1 MGMQETKKTK
11 NVSTVLK
18 VSYICWLKFMSTHSE
33 KEQQIIADA
42 IKVFMTYGI
51 KSVTM
56 DDIARHMRMSKK
68 TLYQYVSDKN
78 DLVKKCLDHD
88 CQVSEA
94 TIKEI
99 LTKGMNAIE
108 ENFEISKHIVD
119 DLKNIHP
126 SIFYDLEKYYPDAW
140 NTMHELRHEFV
151 AVVMQQNMEKGIK
164 EGLYRSDLDVA
175 LMTRLW
181 VSRLNIIFDPNFF
194 SLSDFNLAQVY
205 RQMFVHH
212 VRGIASN
219 EGLKYIEQNQHKLN

>member
-1 MGMQETKKTK
+1 
-11 NVSTVLK
+11 
-18 VSYICWLKFMSTHSE
+18 MSIHPE

-88 CQVSEA
+88 CQVSEE

-151 AVVMQQNMEKGIK
+151 AVVMQQNMEKGMK

-205 RQMFVHH
+205 RQMFIHH